1 MNKKVNAKKNIS
13 NELMF
18 LFNEGKNYESY
29 NILGAHP
36 YCSDG
41 EQGYVFGVWAPNA
54 VSVSVVCDK
63 NQWNRA
69 ENPMDLNG
77 QTGIWSGFV
86 ADVTEG
92 ERYKFSIETKT
103 GEIILKSDP
112 FAFFSEVRPKTAS
125 VLAKMEFDWND
136 LGWMKNREKNAPY
149 DKPLNI
155 YELHFSS
162 WKRGEDGRLL
172 SYAEMAEVLIPY
184 VKEMGYTHIEL
195 MPICEYPYDGSWG
208 YQITGYYSAN
218 SRFGTP
224 RDLKSFVDRCHR
236 EGIGVIMDWVP
247 AHFPRDVHGLARFDG
262 TPLFEHPDSRLGE
275 HKEWGTYVFNWEKT
289 EIHSFLIS
297 NAVFWL
303 EEYHIDGLR
312 VDAVSSMLYLDY
324 NRRDGEWVPNE
335 YGGNEN
341 LSAIEFL
348 KTLNR
353 VIFEKF
359 PNILMIAEESTAWQ
373 GVTMPVHEGGLG
385 FNFKWNMGWMN
396 DILSFMSMDP
406 FFRGS
411 NHNLLTFSMVYAYS
425 ENYILPLSH
434 DEVVHGKKSL
444 LDKMYGSYEQKFSG
458 LKLLLSYMY
467 AHPGK
472 KLLFMGGEFGQFVE
486 WRFQEELD
494 WLLLEYEKH
503 SGVKDFVRDLNEFYK
518 KNRSMYENDSD
529 WHGFS
534 WINESDRERSVISFL
549 RESRSRRDK
558 TIVVLNF
565 AAQSYEDYEVEVPLP
580 GEYQVV
586 LDSESKKYGGNI
598 ESYPKMVAVKKKN
611 GKFKYS
617 IKVKLDALSALY
629 IKKVKDR
636 RL

>member
-13 NELMF
+13 DELMF
-18 LFNEGKNYESY
+18 LFNEGKNYQSY

-36 YCSDG
+36 CCDDG
-41 EQGYVFGVWAPNA
+41 ERGYIFGVWAPNA

-69 ENPMDLNG
+69 ENPMELNG

-125 VLAKMEFDWND
+125 VIADMEFDWND
-136 LGWMKNREKNAPY
+136 IGWMKNREKNAPY

-155 YELHFSS
+155 YELHFGS

-224 RDLKSFVDRCHR
+224 RELKAFVDRCHR
-236 EGIGVIMDWVP
+236 EEIGVIMDWVP
-247 AHFPRDVHGLARFDG
+247 AHFPRDAHGLARFDG

-289 EIHSFLIS
+289 EVHSFLIS

-324 NRRDGEWVPNE
+324 NRRDGEWVPNK

-341 LSAIEFL
+341 LGAIEFL
-348 KTLNR
+348 QKLNR
-353 VIFEKF
+353 VVFEKF

-458 LKLLLSYMY
+458 LRLLLSYMY

-503 SGVKDFVRDLNEFYK
+503 RGVKEFVKDLNGFYR

-586 LDSESKKYGGNI
+586 LDSDSKKYGGNT
-598 ESYPKMVAVKKKN
+598 ENYPKMVAVKKKN

-617 IKVKLDALSALY
+617 IKVKLEALSALY

>member
-1 MNKKVNAKKNIS
+1 MNKKTNTKKNIS
-13 NELMF
+13 TELMF
-18 LFNEGKNYESY
+18 LFNEGRNYQSY

-36 YCSDG
+36 YCDGG
-41 EQGYVFGVWAPNA
+41 EQGYVFSVWAPDA

-69 ENPMDLNG
+69 ENPMELNG

-86 ADVTEG
+86 ADVFAG

-125 VLAKMEFDWND
+125 RIADMGFDWSD
-136 LGWMKNREKNAPY
+136 IGWMKNREKNAPY

-155 YELHFSS
+155 YELHFGS

-184 VKEMGYTHIEL
+184 VKDMGYTHIEL

-224 RDLKSFVDRCHR
+224 RELKAFVDRCHR

-247 AHFPRDVHGLARFDG
+247 AHFPRDAHGLARFDG

-303 EEYHIDGLR
+303 EEYHMDGLR

-324 NRRDGEWVPNE
+324 NRRDGEWVPNK
-335 YGGNEN
+335 YGGIEN
-341 LSAIEFL
+341 LDAIEFL
-348 KTLNR
+348 QKLNR
-353 VIFEKF
+353 VVFEKF

-444 LDKMYGSYEQKFSG
+444 LDKMYGSYDQKFSG

-503 SGVKDFVRDLNEFYK
+503 SGVKDFARDLNEFYK
-518 KNRSMYENDSD
+518 KNRSMYENDSN

-534 WINESDRERSVISFL
+534 WINESDREHSVISFL
-549 RESRSRRDK
+549 RESRSKRDK

-565 AAQSYEDYEVEVPLP
+565 AAQSYEDYEVEVPLQ

-586 LDSESKKYGGNI
+586 LGSESKKYGGST

-617 IKVKLDALSALY
+617 IKVKLEALSALY

-636 RL
+636 RS